1 MAKGKIV
8 TVPAGPGDTRSGLD
22 VEVDSNET
30 EVDPENTGFQSMIPG
45 ASAARTVRPGTA
57 LVRLYDRLEVS
68 FDYYIR
74 DWAAGYILALLL
86 RSWACQPL
94 QFSSADHLWERVL
107 CWDQSFV
114 I

>member
-8 TVPAGPGDTRSGLD
+8 TVPAGPDDTRSGLD

-30 EVDPENTGFQSMIPG
+30 EFDPESTGFQSMIPG
-45 ASAARTVRPGTA
+45 ASAAQTVRPGTA
-57 LVRLYDRLEVS
+57 LIRLYGRLEVS

-74 DWAAGYILALLL
+74 GWAAGYISALLL

-94 QFSSADHLWERVL
+94 QFSSAVDHLWERVL
-107 CWDQSFV
+107 C
-114 I
+114 